1 MAKKEVNNMNLEDVK
16 ERKRVTVERKMNEAP
31 LFVETMTN
39 NRNGERQIQIN
50 ETYLPKDSEEPKY
63 LCTRMK
69 PARLLYWNCHEEK
82 SKSAKDFNMA
92 GDANDDGHT
101 VPDVLV
107 QHHRIHA
114 SPMKE

>member
-1 MAKKEVNNMNLEDVK
+1 MVKKEVNNMNLEDVK

-63 LCTRMK
+63 GRKTVNLNVIDV
-69 PARLLYWNCHEEK
+69 PAVLNAIAALYQDETGK
-82 SKSAKDFNMA
+82 
-92 GDANDDGHT
+92 T
-101 VPDVLV
+101 IVLEL
-107 QHHRIHA
+107 
-114 SPMKE
+114 P